1 MFDAASAKAVDIRA
15 IRCPV
20 LCVGGTDD
28 RLVSLATARATAA
41 PLKNATFYE
50 APGHGHMLLLEPGA
64 DDLARR
70 IAEWTSAEP
79 R

>member
-1 MFDAASAKAVDIRA
+1 MFDAASATAVDVEA

-20 LCVGGTDD
+20 LCVAGTDD

-41 PLKNATFYE
+41 PLKTTFYE
-50 APGHGHMLLLEPGA
+50 ASGHGHMLLLEPGA

-70 IAEWTSAEP
+70 IAEWTGA
-79 R
+79 